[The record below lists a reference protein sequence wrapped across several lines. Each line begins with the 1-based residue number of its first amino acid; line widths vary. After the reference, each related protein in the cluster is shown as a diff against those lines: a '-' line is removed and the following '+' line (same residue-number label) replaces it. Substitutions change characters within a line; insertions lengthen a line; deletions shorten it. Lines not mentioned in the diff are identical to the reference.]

1 MVIVV
6 SPKPAP
12 DLELRRDQIIRVAR
26 ELAESDG
33 WAAVTMRGVASR
45 LGVTQPVLYSV
56 FTGRQAIIDAVA
68 LTGFT
73 EIAEALEAVDA
84 EPMARMRAYLEFAV
98 ARPYLYEAMFS
109 MPSDLGFGTENV
121 PEPLR
126 RAFAAIHETFPGPD
140 HSRAEV
146 AWATLHGLATL
157 QMGGR
162 QPQSR
167 VQSRLEYAH
176 HILTK

>member
-1 MVIVV
+1 M

-12 DLELRRDQIIRVAR
+12 DLALRRDQIIRVAQ

-33 WAAVTMRGVASR
+33 WAAVTTRAVASR

-73 EIAEALEAVDA
+73 EIAEALEAVPA
-84 EPMARMRAYLEFAV
+84 KPMARMRAYLEFAA
-98 ARPYLYEAMFS
+98 ARPHLYEAMFS
-109 MPSDLGFGTENV
+109 MLSDLRFGTEDA

-126 RAFAAIHETFPGPD
+126 RAFAAIYETFPAAD

-162 QPQSR
+162 QPESR
-167 VQSRLEYAH
+167 MQSRLEYAH
-176 HILTK
+176 RILTR

>member
-1 MVIVV
+1 M

-12 DLELRRDQIIRVAR
+12 DLELRRSQIVRAAQQ
-26 ELAESDG
+26 LAESDG
-33 WAAVTMRGVASR
+33 WVAVTMRAVASR

-56 FTGRQAIIDAVA
+56 FSGRQAIIDAVA

-73 EIAEALEAVDA
+73 ELAQALEAADT
-84 EPMARMRAYLEFAV
+84 EPMARMRAYLDFAV
-98 ARPYLYEAMFS
+98 ARPHLYEAMFS
-109 MPSDLGFGTENV
+109 MPSDLRFATESA

-126 RAFAAIHETFPGPD
+126 RAFAAIHETFPAPD
-140 HSRAEV
+140 HNRAEV

-162 QPQSR
+162 QPASR
-167 VQSRLEYAH
+167 MQSRLEYAH
-176 HILTK
+176 HILTQ